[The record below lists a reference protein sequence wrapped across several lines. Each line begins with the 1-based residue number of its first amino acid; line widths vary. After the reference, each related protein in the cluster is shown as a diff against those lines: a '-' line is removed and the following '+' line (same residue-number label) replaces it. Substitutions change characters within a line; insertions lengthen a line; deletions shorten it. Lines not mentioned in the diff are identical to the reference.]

1 MKKTLT
7 LLLKALLGLIAL
19 CFIVYQLGPRPAVPV
34 FAQKQYP
41 AAASLTELE
50 ARVQQGE
57 AAEPG
62 LKPGCE
68 AKIVWADTARKAK
81 TPIAILYL
89 HGFGA
94 SREEGTP
101 LPENLARRFGCNLYL
116 ARMDEHGVDEGD
128 GNLCELTADSY
139 VESAEQA
146 LAVAQQLG
154 DSVVILGTSGGGGLG
169 LFLCSR
175 YPEVKGLVT
184 WSPAVRVFRKSASL
198 LTGPWALQLARWVT
212 GKSHNDWPYRK
223 PEYQAKYWTNHQCW
237 EGVVQF
243 TMFLKHA
250 MTPETFAK
258 VHCPVF
264 VSYYYENEE
273 KQDKTVSV
281 AAMREM
287 VSQLGTPAAQ
297 RREMSFPNA
306 RDHVISSGILSS
318 DWQGVERESAKFME
332 EVMGMR
338 VAFVSPTVPQSGF

>member
-1 MKKTLT
+1 MKKAL
-7 LLLKALLGLIAL
+7 LSLLKALFGIAVL
-19 CFIVYQLGPRPAVPV
+19 LFAVYQLGPRPAVPV
-34 FAQKQYP
+34 FAKKQYP

-50 ARVQQGE
+50 ATIRASE

-62 LKPGCE
+62 IKPDCE
-68 AKIVWADTARKAK
+68 AKIVWADTARKVK
-81 TPIAILYL
+81 TPVALLYL

-94 SREEGTP
+94 SREEGAP
-101 LPENLARRFGCNLYL
+101 LPEDLARRFGCNLYL
-116 ARMDEHGVDEGD
+116 ARMDEHGVEEGD
-128 GNLCELTADSY
+128 GNLCEMTADSY

-169 LFLCSR
+169 IFLCAR
-175 YPEVKGLVT
+175 HPEVKGLVT
-184 WSPAVRVFRKSASL
+184 WSPAVRVFRSSASL

-212 GKSHNDWPYRK
+212 GKSHNDWPYRN
-223 PEYQAKYWTNHQCW
+223 PEQQRKYWTNHQCW

-243 TMFLKHA
+243 TMFLKYA
-250 MTPETFAK
+250 MTPQTFAAIR
-258 VHCPVF
+258 CPVF
-264 VSYYYENEE
+264 VGYYYENEE
-273 KQDKTVSV
+273 NQDKTVSV

-287 VSQLGTPAAQ
+287 FAQLGTPAAQ

-306 RDHVISSGILSS
+306 RDHVIGSHILSK

-338 VAFVSPTVPQSGF
+338 AADKILAEPPKF

>member
-1 MKKTLT
+1 MKKALF
-7 LLLKALLGLIAL
+7 LLLKGLLGIVALLLV
-19 CFIVYQLGPRPAVPV
+19 VYLLGPRPAVPV

-41 AAASLTELE
+41 PAASLAALE
-50 ARVQQGE
+50 AGIRASE

-62 LKPGCE
+62 IKPGCE
-68 AKIVWADTARKAK
+68 AKIVWADTAHKVK
-81 TPIAILYL
+81 TPVALLYL

-94 SREEGTP
+94 SREEGAP
-101 LPENLARRFGCNLYL
+101 LPEDLARRFGCNLYL
-116 ARMDEHGVDEGD
+116 ARMDEHGVEEGD
-128 GNLCELTADSY
+128 GNLCEMTADTY

-169 LFLCSR
+169 IFLCSR
-175 YPEVKGLVT
+175 HPEVKGLVT
-184 WSPAVRVFRKSASL
+184 WSPAVRVFRKSAGL

-223 PEYQAKYWTNHQCW
+223 PEQQRPYWTNHQCW

-250 MTPETFAK
+250 MTPQTFAAIR
-258 VHCPVF
+258 CPVF
-264 VSYYYENEE
+264 AGYYYENEE
-273 KQDKTVSV
+273 NQDKTVSV

-287 VSQLGTPAAQ
+287 VSQLGTPAAR
-297 RREMSFPNA
+297 RREMAFPNA
-306 RDHVISSGILSS
+306 RDHVIGSRILSS

-338 VAFVSPTVPQSGF
+338 AADKAAVQQTQ